1 MKLSKIPQEGQYYYF
16 FDDGKICMSRCYKA
30 FVNKV
35 LPSNFED
42 KNIYNISRGG
52 KIINLFDILSQSVN
66 RHRQSKNFIVLNTP
80 NIEPG
85 QPYLYAEKTDYFI
98 ECLIPDYDDNSIWFT
113 RDVNGGWFS
122 MDIDSGWSGGILDV
136 DFELYKE
143 MKLMYSKDGIDIDE
157 SLKEDEL
164 YININ

>member
-1 MKLSKIPQEGQYYYF
+1 MELSKIPQEGQYYYF
-16 FDDGKICMSRCYKA
+16 FDDGKISMSRCYKA

-52 KIINLFDILSQSVN
+52 KIINLFDILSQSVDSC
-66 RHRQSKNFIVLNTP
+66 RQSENFTVLGAPRT
-80 NIEPG
+80 EPR
-85 QPYLYAEKTDYFI
+85 QHYLYAEKTDYFI

-122 MDIDSGWSGGILDV
+122 MDIDSDWQAGRLDV
-136 DFELYKE
+136 DFELYKK

-164 YININ
+164 YISIN